1 MTFRFTTSLAFAF
14 ALAALAPLNVV
25 AQTPAPAAKRGTV
38 PRAADGHPDLQG
50 IWTNAT
56 ITPLERPAA
65 LAGKEFLTPEEAAAF
80 EKQVARASEAA
91 DRPESRRQGD
101 PGSYNQA
108 WMDRGTHVVKTR
120 RTSLVV
126 DPPDGRVPPLT
137 AEAQKIYD
145 RNHTSF
151 DGLPAD
157 NPEDRLLTER
167 CILFGGAGPPM
178 LPEPYNNNYEIV
190 QTPDSVL
197 ILAELNHETRIVP
210 VDGRPHLPQNIH
222 QWTGDSRGHWE
233 GDTLVVE
240 SSNFKFN
247 QRSRFGVAYM
257 NGMSDQ
263 NLRVTERFTRT
274 DPDTIMYRATVSDPT
289 VYTKPW
295 TVELSMAK
303 RTDSLFEYACHEG
316 NYGMLGILGGARAAE
331 KAAAAKK

>member
-1 MTFRFTTSLAFAF
+1 MTFRFTTSLAFALT
-14 ALAALAPLNVV
+14 LAALAPLTAV
-25 AQTPAPAAKRGTV
+25 AQAPAPAAKRSTV

-56 ITPLERPAA
+56 ITPFERPAA

-80 EKQVARASEAA
+80 EKQVARAGEAA

-120 RTSLVV
+120 RTSMVV
-126 DPPDGRVPPLT
+126 DPPDGRIPPLT
-137 AEAQKIYD
+137 PEAKAIYD
-145 RNHTSF
+145 KFHAGMNDS
-151 DGLPAD
+151 PAD

-197 ILAELNHETRIVP
+197 ILAELNHETRIIP
-210 VDGRPHLPQNIH
+210 VDGRPHLPQNIR

-331 KAAAAKK
+331 KAAAGKK